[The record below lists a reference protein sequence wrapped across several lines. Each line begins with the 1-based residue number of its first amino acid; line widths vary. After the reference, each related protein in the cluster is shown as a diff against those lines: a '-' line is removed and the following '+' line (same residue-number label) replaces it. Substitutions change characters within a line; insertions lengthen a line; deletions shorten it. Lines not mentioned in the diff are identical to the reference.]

1 MSKIEKEFIAMH
13 PNSQSLFQSG
23 QQIFPSG
30 VTHDI
35 RAFRPFPIYVEKADK
50 GKKWDVDNNELIDYI
65 GGHGSLL
72 LGHNRHEITIGVQ
85 EALTS
90 GTHFGSSHSKEI
102 EWASLVID
110 MVPCADNVRFTSSGT
125 EATMMAIRLARA
137 HTNREGLVK
146 LSDHFHGWHDLVVGK
161 EDATQIYS
169 PGVPKGYYDALTILP
184 PNNID
189 LLADRLKKKDVA
201 ALILE
206 PTGSHWGA
214 HPLDIEYLR
223 KANELTK
230 ETGTIF
236 IMDEVITGFR
246 MSKGGAQ
253 ELYNLQPDLS
263 THAKILAGGLP
274 GGCVA
279 GKKEIL
285 QQIAFSDDSDWND
298 AKKIA
303 HQGTYNANPIS
314 ATAGTIALEIIRTG
328 DDIERADNLSN
339 QLILSLNQLF
349 KDNKVRGRAWTVS
362 SMWHLNFGYDNQ
374 KGLDE
379 LEQTHWIDKSPPEG
393 VRPDL
398 TLPLKWSL
406 FNHGVDLF
414 GTGGVLSSAHTDED
428 IDKTIAAFEKAII
441 DMRADGFSF

>member
-1 MSKIEKEFIAMH
+1 MSKIEKEFVSMH
-13 PNSQSLFQSG
+13 LNSQNLFKEG
-23 QQIFPSG
+23 REIFPSG

-50 GKKWDVDNNELIDYI
+50 GKKWDVDGNELIDYI

-72 LGHNRHEITIGVQ
+72 LGHNRHEITEGVQ
-85 EALTS
+85 EALKS
-90 GTHFGSSHSKEI
+90 GTHFGSSHSQEI
-102 EWASLVID
+102 EWAKIVID
-110 MVPCADNVRFTSSGT
+110 MVPCAENVRFTSSGT
-125 EATMMAIRLARA
+125 EATMMALRLARA
-137 HTNREGLVK
+137 HTNREGVIK
-146 LSDHFHGWHDLVVGK
+146 LNNHFHGWHDLVVGK
-161 EDATQIYS
+161 EDDAQIYS
-169 PGVPKGYYDALTILP
+169 PGVPEGFYNSLSILQPNDIDAL
-184 PNNID
+184 
-189 LLADRLKKKDVA
+189 AKRLKKKDIA

-206 PTGSHWGA
+206 PTGSHWGE
-214 HPLDIEYLR
+214 HPLDVEYLH

-246 MSKGGAQ
+246 MSRGGAQ

-285 QQIAFSDDSDWND
+285 QQIEFSDDSDWND

-314 ATAGTIALEIIRTG
+314 ATAGTIALNIIRTG
-328 DDIERADNLSN
+328 DDIQKADYLSD
-339 QLILSLNQLF
+339 QLIASLNQLF
-349 KDNKVRGRAWTVS
+349 KDNKVSGRAWTVS
-362 SMWHLNFGYDNQ
+362 SMWHLNFGYSNQ

-379 LEQTHWIDKSPPEG
+379 LAQTHWIDSNPPEG

-398 TLPLKWSL
+398 ILPLKWAL

-428 IDKTIAAFEKAII
+428 IDNTVSAFEKAII
-441 DMRADGFSF
+441 DLRADGLSI

>member
-1 MSKIEKEFIAMH
+1 MH
-13 PNSQSLFQSG
+13 LNSQNLFKDG
-23 QQIFPSG
+23 REIFPSG

-50 GKKWDVDNNELIDYI
+50 GKKWDVDGNELIDYI

-72 LGHNRHEITIGVQ
+72 LGHNRHEITEGVQ
-85 EALTS
+85 EALKS
-90 GTHFGSSHSKEI
+90 GTHFGSSHSQEI
-102 EWASLVID
+102 EWAKIVID
-110 MVPCADNVRFTSSGT
+110 MVPCAENVRFTSSGT
-125 EATMMAIRLARA
+125 EATMMALRLARA
-137 HTNREGLVK
+137 HTNREGVIK
-146 LSDHFHGWHDLVVGK
+146 LNNHFHGWHDLVVGK
-161 EDATQIYS
+161 EDDAQIYS
-169 PGVPKGYYDALTILP
+169 PGVPEGFYNSLSILQPNDIDAL
-184 PNNID
+184 
-189 LLADRLKKKDVA
+189 AKRLKKKDIA

-206 PTGSHWGA
+206 PTGSHWGE
-214 HPLDIEYLR
+214 HPLDVEYLH

-246 MSKGGAQ
+246 MSRGGAQ

-285 QQIAFSDDSDWND
+285 QQIEFSDDSDWND

-314 ATAGTIALEIIRTG
+314 ATAGTIALNIIRTG
-328 DDIERADNLSN
+328 DDIQKADYLSD
-339 QLILSLNQLF
+339 QLIASLNQLF
-349 KDNKVRGRAWTVS
+349 KDNKVSGRAWTVS
-362 SMWHLNFGYDNQ
+362 SMWHLNFGYSNQ

-379 LEQTHWIDKSPPEG
+379 LAQTHWIDSNPPEG

-398 TLPLKWSL
+398 ILPLKWAL

-428 IDKTIAAFEKAII
+428 IDNTVSAFEKAII
-441 DMRADGFSF
+441 DLRADGLSI